1 MEFLNNI
8 TKGVGDIGAMAEG
21 LNPAEE
27 LSAQAEELTTQAE
40 ELTGGLADTATQA
53 TEGIGDSIGGL
64 FN

>member
-8 TKGVGDIGAMAEG
+8 TESVGDIGAMAEG

-27 LSAQAEELTTQAE
+27 LTAQAEELTTQAE
-40 ELTGGLADTATQA
+40 ELTGGIADTATQA
-53 TEGIGDSIGGL
+53 TEGIGDTLGGL